1 MRKKLPA
8 FKSDDDAAKFLDRD
22 LTDYIN
28 AENLTPSPFE
38 YRPKQKFTNLRIS
51 EELLNAVRV
60 AARRRQ
66 IPYQRFIRQALETV
80 LSTRK

>member
-1 MRKKLPA
+1 MNKKLPA
-8 FKSDDDAAKFLDRD
+8 FKSDDEAAQFLNRD

-28 AENLTPSPFE
+28 ANNLAPSPFE
-38 YRPKQKFTNLRIS
+38 YRPKQKSINLRIS

-60 AARRRQ
+60 AARRRR